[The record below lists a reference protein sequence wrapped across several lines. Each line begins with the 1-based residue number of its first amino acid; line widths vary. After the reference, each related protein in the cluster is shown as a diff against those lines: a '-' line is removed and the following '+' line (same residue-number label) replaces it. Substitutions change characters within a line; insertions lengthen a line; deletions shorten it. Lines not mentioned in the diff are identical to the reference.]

1 RCPTVTRVPLTGLAG
16 TEIAELIADLI
27 PAGTSAEQVAAV
39 VRAAEGNPL
48 YAQEL
53 ADTGEVGPPP
63 SISAVVLAK
72 AYALAAPAKAV
83 VDQVS
88 VADGGMSHELLVAT
102 VPMSEDSLV
111 EAARLAVNSGLLVAA
126 EDGYAFRH
134 ALIRQV

>member
-1 RCPTVTRVPLTGLAG
+1 MTRLPLARLAD

-53 ADTGEVGPPP
+53 ADTGELGPPP

-72 AYALAAPAKAV
+72 AVRPAGAGEG
-83 VDQVS
+83 S
-88 VADGGMSHELLVAT
+88 
-102 VPMSEDSLV
+102 
-111 EAARLAVNSGLLVAA
+111 R
-126 EDGYAFRH
+126 
-134 ALIRQV
+134 